1 MRFNSLITSLM
12 KHYTHFSE
20 KERENLYFYLLEWKK
35 QCEIAVLIDKDSS
48 SISRELSRN
57 SVLISHDFYKNDEKK
72 KNRENYHYLPNKAHK
87 KYLER
92 KSEVWKLW
100 AILKWYKIREKVISY
115 LRLWYSPWI
124 ISWRLQKEWIWEISH
139 EAIYQ
144 FIYHEDYKH
153 MKLREYLPMRR
164 KKRKKY
170 MWRKVKKTKIP
181 NRIDISERPEEI
193 NNRTL
198 FWNRESDSIEGF
210 RSYGV
215 SLHVS
220 VERKTRKTK
229 IRKLKRKTAEN
240 TNMAFKDIFWNMPK
254 KAILTITPDNWTEFS
269 SWEKIRDE
277 LWIFFYFTH
286 PYSSREKWT
295 VERINWF
302 IRRFFPKR
310 TNFNTISDEQIQ
322 FVEDWINNRPMKVL
336 GFKTPNEV
344 YNEELSVIN

>member
-1 MRFNSLITSLM
+1 M

-35 QCEIAVLIDKDSS
+35 QCEIAVLISKDPS
-48 SISRELSRN
+48 SISRELKRN
-57 SVLISHDFYKNDEKK
+57 SILKEHKFNKNNKEKK
-72 KNRENYHYLPNKAHK
+72 KWENYHYLPNKAHK

-92 KSEVWKLW
+92 KSESWKMG
-100 AILKWYKIREKVISY
+100 AILKWYSIRCKVVYYIKK
-115 LRLWYSPWI
+115 WYSPPLISWI
-124 ISWRLQKEWIWEISH
+124 IKNEWLWNISH

-144 FIYHEDYKH
+144 FIYHDDYKH
-153 MKLREYLPMRR
+153 LKLREHLPMRR
-164 KKRKKY
+164 KRRKKHN
-170 MWRKVKKTKIP
+170 WRSIKKTKIP
-181 NRIDISERPEEI
+181 NRIDISQRPEEI

-198 FWNRESDSIEGF
+198 FWNWESDSIEGL
-210 RSYGV
+210 RWCGA

-240 TNMAFKDIFWNMPK
+240 TNIVFKDIFWNMPR

-269 SWEKIRDE
+269 SWEKVRDE
-277 LWIFFYFTH
+277 LWIAFYFTH

-302 IRRFFPKR
+302 IRRFFPKW
-310 TNFNTISDEQIQ
+310 TNFNTISDEEIQ
-322 FVEDWINNRPMKVL
+322 SVEDWINNRPMEVL
-336 GFKTPNEV
+336 GFKTPNEA
-344 YNEELSVIN
+344 YNEEILLIN

>member
-1 MRFNSLITSLM
+1 M

-35 QCEIAVLIDKDSS
+35 QCEIAVLMNRNPS
-48 SISRELSRN
+48 SISRELSKN
-57 SVLISHDFYKNDEKK
+57 SSLKGMARWQEYDRYSKK
-72 KNRENYHYLPNKAHK
+72 NYHYLPNKAHK

-92 KSEVWKLW
+92 KSDAWKMG
-100 AILKWYKIREKVISY
+100 AILKWYNIRCKVVYYIKK
-115 LRLWYSPWI
+115 WYSPPLISWI
-124 ISWRLQKEWIWEISH
+124 IKTEWLWKISH

-144 FIYHEDYKH
+144 FIYHDDYKH
-153 MKLREYLPMRR
+153 LKLREHLPMRR
-164 KKRKKY
+164 KRRKKNN
-170 MWRKVKKTKIP
+170 WRSVKKTKIP

-198 FWNRESDSIEGF
+198 FWNWESDSIEGL
-210 RSYGV
+210 RWCGT

-240 TNMAFKDIFWNMPK
+240 TNIAFKDIFWNMPR

-277 LWIFFYFTH
+277 LWIAFYFTH

-302 IRRFFPKR
+302 IRRFFPKW
-310 TNFNTISDEQIQ
+310 TNFNTISDEEIQ
-322 FVEDWINNRPMKVL
+322 FVEDWINNRPMEVL
-336 GFKTPNEV
+336 GFKTPNEA
-344 YNEELSVIN
+344 YNEEILLIN